1 MSRRLRLFI
10 AVELSTE
17 TVTHARKIIE
27 RLRQT
32 EVEAKWVDPANLHL
46 TLHFFGDVDELDMPS
61 ICRAMDEVGAALPP
75 FDVEVGGVGAFPDM
89 ETPRTLWLG
98 IRRGS
103 EDLVELH
110 KSLEA
115 RLAPLGFHGEDRQY
129 RPHLTVGR
137 LRHGEPHALQA
148 LATELEALAE
158 QHAGVTDVCEI
169 TLFSSELGRKGPT
182 YEALHSA
189 ELKGR

>member
-1 MSRRLRLFI
+1 MSSRLRLFI

-17 TVTHARKIIE
+17 TATHARKVIE

-32 EVEAKWVDPANLHL
+32 EVEARWVDVANLHL
-46 TLHFFGDVDELDMPS
+46 TLHFFGDVDELDLPS
-61 ICRAMDEVGAALPP
+61 ICRAMDDVGKSLPP

-89 ETPRTLWLG
+89 YTPRTLWLG
-98 IRRGS
+98 IRRGA

-110 KSLEA
+110 AALEKQ
-115 RLAPLGFHGEDRQY
+115 LAPLGFHGEDRQY

-137 LRHGEPHALQA
+137 LRHGEPAALQA
-148 LATELEALAE
+148 LATELEAMAE

-169 TLFSSELGRKGPT
+169 TLFSSELGRKGPA
-182 YEALHSA
+182 YEVLHSA

>member
-10 AVELSTE
+10 AVELSNE
-17 TVTHARKIIE
+17 TVAHARKIID

-32 EVEAKWVDPANLHL
+32 EVEAKWVDAANPHL

-89 ETPRTLWLG
+89 YSPRTLWLG
-98 IRRGS
+98 IRRGA

-110 KSLEA
+110 RVLDE
-115 RLAPLGFHGEDRQY
+115 RLAPLGFRGE
-129 RPHLTVGR
+129 
-137 LRHGEPHALQA
+137 
-148 LATELEALAE
+148 
-158 QHAGVTDVCEI
+158 
-169 TLFSSELGRKGPT
+169 
-182 YEALHSA
+182 
-189 ELKGR
+189 